1 MENYFTYILN
11 LMNYISKKESEIIE
25 LNVELKKIKEE
36 KNIYLDLLIKENA
49 KISAILLHEEERDEE
64 LKFLVLPIA
73 LVFIFTIIILIMLNS
88 RIFNIKI
95 LFLIIPIILSFPICK
110 KLSSKTKEKY
120 NNLRIARKDIIEKE
134 EKNRKQLLEK
144 YNELNAKENK
154 IAEQLKKLE
163 NDIKTKKEHKER
175 LEREVI
181 TRLAPTLDRLIN
193 DEITKNDNHELEEIL
208 KRIREI

>member
-73 LVFIFTIIILIMLNS
+73 LVFIFTIIILIMFNS